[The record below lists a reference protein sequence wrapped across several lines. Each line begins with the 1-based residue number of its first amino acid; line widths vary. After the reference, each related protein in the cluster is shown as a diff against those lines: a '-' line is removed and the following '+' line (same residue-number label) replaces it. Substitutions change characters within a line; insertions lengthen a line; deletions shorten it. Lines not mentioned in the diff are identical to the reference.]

1 MGAAD
6 AAANLLCE
14 FNMAAKKDDKLTK
27 IKNGNVILVNWIA
40 SSIFSEFLTKPGAI
54 KEIKAGINISTR
66 MTKKNNPK
74 SKKLKISLAN
84 LFDFDLPLA
93 SSEV

>member
-27 IKNGNVILVNWIA
+27 IKKA
-40 SSIFSEFLTKPGAI
+40 SNE
-54 KEIKAGINISTR
+54 
-66 MTKKNNPK
+66 
-74 SKKLKISLAN
+74 
-84 LFDFDLPLA
+84 
-93 SSEV
+93 